1 MTPYLDFDRYAELG
15 GRLDRGKF
23 ARAEFSARMKIDGL
37 THGRL
42 ESVPDESPTREKV
55 RMLVLELIERQLLG
69 MGGKEVSSMSNEGRS
84 VSYESSDGKAE
95 ELIRQYLGNEKTP
108 GGVWLINP
116 AGVMFGS
123 AVRA

>member
-1 MTPYLDFDRYAELG
+1 MGPYLGYDLYREMG

-42 ESVPDESPTREKV
+42 EAVPEESPAWEKV
-55 RMLVLELIERQLLG
+55 RMLVLELVERQLLG

-95 ELIRQYLGNEKTP
+95 ELVRQYLGNEKTP
-108 GGVWLINP
+108 EGVWLIN
-116 AGVMFGS
+116 AGGVMFGS